1 MADPGL
7 ECVVLHKHNALPR
20 YISFSTSDKFAF
32 ENRQASMS
40 VDIAA
45 RQVLGAHPKLQN
57 KRCRPT
63 DTRTHSAQGDAT
75 HTLSKRSLCPISKF
89 LFPTHIHP
97 ATRIKKLRRKARP
110 IDLSERPGTY
120 PMFFY
125 PIGFSCKMKR
135 KNTSVKYSMKKRKKH
150 NWSSRVRT

>member
-40 VDIAA
+40 VDVAA

-97 ATRIKKLRRKARP
+97 ATR
-110 IDLSERPGTY
+110 
-120 PMFFY
+120 
-125 PIGFSCKMKR
+125 
-135 KNTSVKYSMKKRKKH
+135 MKKAKTQ
-150 NWSSRVRT
+150 SSTHRPLRTPRHVSYVLLPH